1 MDSGWAAHFA
11 SEMTFP
17 ERNLE
22 SKVGDGGNYSG
33 GCVQD
38 ATPWEQH
45 LGQHVLTTTV
55 NDVVARWHTD
65 LRYVI
70 RIFVTDLSKVKE
82 IARLASRLFQNAE
95 FYNIHGNLMMCD
107 LPIIFNYNTR
117 VVGGRGGGV

>member
-1 MDSGWAAHFA
+1 MSSPPRPYG
-11 SEMTFP
+11 
-17 ERNLE
+17 
-22 SKVGDGGNYSG
+22 
-33 GCVQD
+33 
-38 ATPWEQH
+38 
-45 LGQHVLTTTV
+45 
-55 NDVVARWHTD
+55 VVARWHTD

-117 VVGGRGGGV
+117 VVGGRGGGCLRRYIKNL